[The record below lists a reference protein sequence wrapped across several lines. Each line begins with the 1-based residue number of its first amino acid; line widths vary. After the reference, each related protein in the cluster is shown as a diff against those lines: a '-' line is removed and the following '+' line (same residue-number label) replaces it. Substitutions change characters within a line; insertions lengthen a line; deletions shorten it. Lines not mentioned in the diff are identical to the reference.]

1 MKRITTIAKQPL
13 TRRLPVA
20 LLIIFVLALAAACGG
35 NDQTVLP
42 TPIVETT
49 QPAATT
55 PVESPTAAATTVA
68 SPTSAAAETTTG
80 ATPTVAPTLTPGE
93 TTAAPT
99 PTAIPS
105 TEEAGESD
113 GGYRVVYVTAD
124 DVLNV
129 REGPGP
135 EYDVV
140 GELAP
145 DAMGIVVEEQGQT
158 IIGESTWVQVE
169 QGGVEGWVNS
179 RFLSE
184 AVETAAFC
192 EDADALALIEDL
204 GTAIASEDGL
214 LLGSLVH
221 PERGLRIRHDWWN
234 PEIFIEGEAAADLF
248 TSEESHEWGTQD
260 GSGFDITGTFAEV
273 ILPTLQE
280 DFLAATELGCDELLS
295 GATAGLVQLP
305 EEYEPLHFFSAY
317 RPAPDGDD
325 TGFDWGTWVVGIDRW
340 QGEYYLS
347 YLVHFDYE
355 I

>member
-1 MKRITTIAKQPL
+1 MKQTTIVNYSLA
-13 TRRLPVA
+13 RRPTVA
-20 LLIIFVLALAAACGG
+20 LLFIFLLALTAACGG
-35 NDQTVLP
+35 DSGEETALP
-42 TPIVETT
+42 TPIVEAT

-55 PVESPTAAATTVA
+55 PAESPTAAATAVA
-68 SPTSAAAETTTG
+68 SPTSAAAEPTTA
-80 ATPTVAPTLTPGE
+80 ATPTIAPTLAPTE
-93 TTAAPT
+93 TSAAP
-99 PTAIPS
+99 
-105 TEEAGESD
+105 TEEAGASD
-113 GGYRVVYVTAD
+113 GDYRVVYVTAD

-140 GELAP
+140 GELAS
-145 DAMGIVVEEQGQT
+145 DAEGIAVEEQGQT

-179 RFLSE
+179 RFLTE

-192 EDADALALIEDL
+192 EDADAQALIEEL

-214 LLGSLVH
+214 LLGSLIH

-234 PEIFIEGEAAADLF
+234 PEVFIEGEAAADLF
-248 TSEESHEWGTQD
+248 TSEESYEWGTQD

-280 DFLAATELGCDELLS
+280 DFLGATELGCDELLS

-317 RPAPDGDD
+317 RPSPESDE